1 MVPEMVLEV
10 VLVFGHKNT
19 LGAEEQLLWLDVSW
33 GQKVINVTFHNYKLF
48 LLPSFS
54 EKKIAPSY

>member
-1 MVPEMVLEV
+1 MVPEMVLEM

-33 GQKVINVTFHNYKLF
+33 GAKGDKCHIQQFPN
-48 LLPSFS
+48 SFFCPPFRR
-54 EKKIAPSY
+54 KK